1 MRPGNRIAIS
11 LLITILL
18 FTVFVFLAFSG
29 LFSYIERTFYNNR
42 VSANIQ
48 SDLTQKAAA
57 IQEFHENQIDRFVEI
72 FSDPLFWQVYRN
84 NVSRELIEKTTDTD
98 RILKREISG
107 YLGYRFIDED
117 GKIWYSSFQGDIRES
132 TATRRVYYQFA
143 DVEPENSLDDYI
155 VRDDPS
161 FRIESRGQRF
171 AYLIPVR
178 NTIDE
183 YQGTLIVYT
192 GYSGLMNNLSGRS
205 LLEAG
210 RSSALIGKETYLFN
224 AGIIE
229 NDEILEDLGRQI
241 SSFEKNTGQLI
252 IGGDSTGLYNLYIR
266 TTERYGKL
274 AYVASAEEVSLTGP
288 LKVLLLTMVFLTIF
302 LISFLILSIRQDD
315 MAVISERIKRFQY
328 SFLKEYLKKSG
339 KINLQRWSADLQSQQ
354 EIIKKKLLK
363 GIRKSQY
370 EEAEKVFDQ
379 NWHTIIEL
387 LSPEVRSSQPSLDI
401 KNLEVILEKVL
412 EKQRSLETSM
422 SAGSGQ
428 DLKKISPKP
437 RKVPEKLEEAE
448 A

>member
-1 MRPGNRIAIS
+1 M
-11 LLITILL
+11 
-18 FTVFVFLAFSG
+18 
-29 LFSYIERTFYNNR
+29 
-42 VSANIQ
+42 
-48 SDLTQKAAA
+48 
-57 IQEFHENQIDRFVEI
+57 
-72 FSDPLFWQVYRN
+72 
-84 NVSRELIEKTTDTD
+84 
-98 RILKREISG
+98 
-107 YLGYRFIDED
+107 
-117 GKIWYSSFQGDIRES
+117 
-132 TATRRVYYQFA
+132 
-143 DVEPENSLDDYI
+143 
-155 VRDDPS
+155 
-161 FRIESRGQRF
+161 
-171 AYLIPVR
+171 IPVR

-379 NWHTIIEL
+379 NDVPYW
-387 LSPEVRSSQPSLDI
+387 RN
-401 KNLEVILEKVL
+401 KILYSKAVYCF
-412 EKQRSLETSM
+412 KY
-422 SAGSGQ
+422 SAGCNR
-428 DLKKISPKP
+428 ITF
-437 RKVPEKLEEAE
+437 
-448 A
+448 